1 MCPEK
6 SWNLI
11 SQQVVVPTW
20 YMKHVFKDLRGS
32 WRCLSF
38 AKAKKKKYKSQAE
51 VARTLNLQRASARA
65 AAAAASRHH
74 HQHPSGRGRAIL
86 AGTGSS
92 RSRWGRSSSTPAPG
106 GSSSSSSATADKSR
120 WMFKS
125 FSALYCNSEKRFKAK
140 DSLAKMK
147 SLINS
152 SFESRE
158 AALSP
163 SSSMN
168 ELIPTIDFDLE
179 NALLT
184 TEDSDIAST
193 GAPPSRRSSGSFFYP
208 PTPETTCT
216 GDLGPPRN
224 SPYQIAKHQ
233 RRKRATVVREV
244 KNSSTHSAAA
254 SGAAGGGGG
263 GLGGGGS
270 QGLGSDAAALAARVR
285 GAGGGGA
292 RKVGRERDDGG
303 HGHGSGAKLSPD
315 NLSLSAVLSMDTASC
330 TPCGSISTAGWL
342 ENYDLMTESLSS
354 WTPSEKASSVVDI
367 QSCTPSQRSFSG
379 PLPLGGGAP
388 RRDFHL
394 LQHQQLHGIQH
405 HKKPSSVHSFSQR
418 PPSIASSVADFSEL
432 PRRSVSSIPT
442 TPHHQHHYHPHSYS
456 QSQSHPLSQF
466 HQQPQPQPH
475 QLQPPR
481 QVNTQKDFQEAIV
494 DIILE
499 NDVNDLVDLEEFLQG
514 YFRLNTL
521 YQDIIQQF
529 FNDLS
534 NDLVHPH
541 VSRAPTV
548 FARLASANCKS
559 STSSSK
565 PKTLGKPASSKHS
578 STTL

>member
-1 MCPEK
+1 MCPDK

-20 YMKHVFKDLRGS
+20 YMKHVFRDLRGS

-38 AKAKKKKYKSQAE
+38 AKAKHHKYKQSQADL
-51 VARTLNLQRASARA
+51 ARSLNLQRASARA
-65 AAAAASRHH
+65 AAAATSRNHNPHLQHQHQHQHH
-74 HQHPSGRGRAIL
+74 HQHNQQQLLHQHPS
-86 AGTGSS
+86 SS
-92 RSRWGRSSSTPAPG
+92 RRRSSSKSKSKSKSKSNGA
-106 GSSSSSSATADKSR
+106 SADKSR

-125 FSALYCNSEKRFKAK
+125 FSALYCNSEKPRFKAK
-140 DSLAKMK
+140 DSFAKMK

-152 SFESRE
+152 SFERRE

-168 ELIPTIDFDLE
+168 ELIPTTIDFDLE
-179 NALLT
+179 NALLST

-193 GAPPSRRSSGSFFYP
+193 GASPSRRSSGSFFYP
-208 PTPETTCT
+208 PTPETSCA
-216 GDLGPPRN
+216 GDPRH

-233 RRKRATVVREV
+233 RRKRATVIREV
-244 KNSSTHSAAA
+244 KNSSTSAIGAAA
-254 SGAAGGGGG
+254 GGANGLALGSDAASLAARVRAAGGGGG
-263 GLGGGGS
+263 G
-270 QGLGSDAAALAARVR
+270 R
-285 GAGGGGA
+285 G
-292 RKVGRERDDGG
+292 RR
-303 HGHGSGAKLSPD
+303 SSPE
-315 NLSLSAVLSMDTASC
+315 NLSVSAVLTMDTGSC
-330 TPCGSISTAGWL
+330 TPCRSISTAGWL

-354 WTPSEKASSVVDI
+354 WTPSEKASSVVDVP
-367 QSCTPSQRSFSG
+367 SCTPSQRSFSG

-388 RRDFHL
+388 RRDFLHHHHH
-394 LQHQQLHGIQH
+394 HQQQQQQQQLQQHHGIQH

-418 PPSIASSVADFSEL
+418 PPSIASSMADFTDL

-442 TPHHQHHYHPHSYS
+442 TPHHHHHHHHHHQQHHY
-456 QSQSHPLSQF
+456 
-466 HQQPQPQPH
+466 QPQPPSQIQ
-475 QLQPPR
+475 QLQAPAAAAR

-534 NDLVHPH
+534 NDLAHPH

-559 STSSSK
+559 SAAKSKSK
-565 PKTLGKPASSKHS
+565 PLGKPASSKHTS
-578 STTL
+578 PTTTTS